1 MFLLLCGIT
10 GVISYTSVQMD
21 IQLLKVWKEVFVLL
35 LVFFFAASS
44 RLIYLNRIQL
54 LILFALTYMLL
65 IGIYSVFVGVPVFLI
80 MYQWK
85 SDLLMLLFLSYL
97 ILYLDSLSDERVLRC
112 VKIVIKVLLVVG
124 FINSVCVIME
134 AFFTEAFFS
143 LIGVSLGAW
152 GNDSGVRIITSGGL
166 LRPIGLQMG
175 FVQVGTLCL
184 INFCILCENKVYRCN
199 GLLRYFLMSMAFIS
213 ILLANYFNALL
224 GLLVYFFFK
233 IEKYFCSIILGK
245 VVNIDSIIYITCAIL
260 FCFFFYITNSLD
272 LYWIFENFSPNKA
285 YSSIYL
291 RVVQHWDI
299 CGMMSEVYQFLFG
312 LGINLNGTYG
322 IDKASLANI
331 VAISTDSTYIY
342 ILSSYGVI
350 GFLGMVTMMCY
361 FVKVS
366 RRSITGV
373 HFLLLY
379 ILVVSMFFNS
389 CMGDFPSNFII
400 SSLFGFEYRLRK
412 TINAM

>member
-143 LIGVSLGAW
+143 LIGVLPGAW
-152 GNDSGVRIITSGGL
+152 GNDSGVKIITAGGL

-272 LYWIFENFSPNKA
+272 LYWIFENFSPYKA